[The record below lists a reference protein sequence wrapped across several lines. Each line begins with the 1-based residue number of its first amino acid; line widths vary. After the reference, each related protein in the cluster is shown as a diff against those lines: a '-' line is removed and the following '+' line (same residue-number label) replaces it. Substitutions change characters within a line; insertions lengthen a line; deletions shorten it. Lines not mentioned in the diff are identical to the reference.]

1 MFYVFG
7 LGGPIYRGTMENLA
21 ELSPV
26 RALSATRGVH
36 RSDALH
42 RDAFELPPATPR
54 PPSNALHTR
63 RNDAMAAYAD
73 AQQAKPPARQ
83 PLDRVQDVMS
93 REVFSVPPDLTVAEA
108 WETLAAR
115 GVGQAPVLDAQ
126 GLLIGLLL
134 RADMMPPVLMPAP
147 SATGISAWQLAQK
160 SVRDIMLTPVPAVA
174 GDTSLRR
181 AARVLLDMGL
191 PGLPV
196 TQDDGHVIGFLSRA
210 DILRAVVADPPLDL
224 WT

>member
-21 ELSPV
+21 DLSPV
-26 RALSATRGVH
+26 RALSATRALH
-36 RSDALH
+36 RSDTLH

-54 PPSNALHTR
+54 PPANALHTR

-93 REVFSVPPDLTVAEA
+93 REVFSVSPELTVAEA
-108 WETLAAR
+108 WEALAAR
-115 GVGQAPVLDAQ
+115 GVGQAPVLDTQ

-147 SATGISAWQLAQK
+147 SASGISAWQLAQK